1 MFVLNDNLCYIY
13 WFRFESSNLK
23 WDLTIFILYLLII
36 IKKKTHKIIWIDICQ
51 RSIIMLFYF
60 SSLYD

>member
-36 IKKKTHKIIWIDICQ
+36 IKKKNSQNNLGRYLSKINYHAVL
-51 RSIIMLFYF
+51 LFIF
-60 SSLYD
+60 I

>member
-1 MFVLNDNLCYIY
+1 MFLLNDNLCYIY

-36 IKKKTHKIIWIDICQ
+36 IKKKNSQNNLDRYLSKINYHAVL
-51 RSIIMLFYF
+51 LFIF
-60 SSLYD
+60 I

>member
-1 MFVLNDNLCYIY
+1 MFVLNDNLCYID

-36 IKKKTHKIIWIDICQ
+36 IKKKLTK
-51 RSIIMLFYF
+51 
-60 SSLYD
+60 